1 MLNDVI
7 EILTKQML
15 KDTYQDRKNN
25 KDTKIV
31 MTKAEFYNFCIKL
44 IKVIKEVEEK
54 ENERK

>member
-1 MLNDVI
+1 MLNDAI

-15 KDTYQDRKNN
+15 KDTYQDKKCN

-31 MTKAEFYNFCIKL
+31 MTKVEFYNFCIKL

-54 ENERK
+54 TK

>member
-1 MLNDVI
+1 MLDEVI

-15 KDTYQDRKNN
+15 KDTYQDIKYS

-31 MTKAEFYNFCIKL
+31 MTKVEFYNFCIKL

-54 ENERK
+54 TK

>member
-44 IKVIKEVEEK
+44 IK
-54 ENERK
+54 

>member
-1 MLNDVI
+1 MLEDVI

-15 KDTYQDRKNN
+15 KETFEDKKNN
-25 KDTKIV
+25 TNTKIV
-31 MTKAEFYNFCIKL
+31 MTKVEFYNFCIKL